1 MAKKPTI
8 LMFNWALN
16 MAKKYS
22 RDIFI
27 TLKII
32 YDGTFAEKK

>member
-1 MAKKPTI
+1 MSKRPTI
-8 LMFNWALN
+8 LMFDWALN